1 MKGSNF
7 FFPQATGEIS
17 INTITLISK
26 SISVHGR
33 NSGAALDS
41 EEAISFALYYGIEC
55 LIQRFS
61 FDQAEE
67 ALEHMKSGR
76 ARFRAVICMD

>member
-1 MKGSNF
+1 M
-7 FFPQATGEIS
+7 
-17 INTITLISK
+17 
-26 SISVHGR
+26 HGR
-33 NSGAALDS
+33 DAGAAHDS
-41 EEAISFALYYGIEC
+41 EEAISFALYHGVEC
-55 LIQRFS
+55 LIQRYS